1 MKLKLQSKEVEH
13 RGQRR
18 PAWTWVDKGRKHRS
32 RLERGKERLEQLL
45 IQRISKVMC
54 SCLGILLISQFR
66 CAVRSS
72 SPRTLSNREA
82 DFEGENSPSWMS
94 TQRGCY
100 WNSKR
105 SMAVTARQPGCHPQ
119 ALGLNPSHRRGLS
132 RRVGQLE
139 TARKQPRLPK
149 AEDEVQAH
157 RQPTTLT
164 PWRPAVWRICLT
176 PVLTGSRACTMT
188 GP

>member
-1 MKLKLQSKEVEH
+1 MKLKLQSTVVEQ
-13 RGQRR
+13 RGQRS

-100 WNSKR
+100 WSSKR
-105 SMAVTARQPGCHPQ
+105 STAVTARQPGCHPQ

-132 RRVGQLE
+132 RRVGLE

>member
-1 MKLKLQSKEVEH
+1 MKLKLQSKVVEH
-13 RGQRR
+13 RGQRS
-18 PAWTWVDKGRKHRS
+18 PAWTWVEKGRKHRS
-32 RLERGKERLEQLL
+32 RLERGKERQAQLL
-45 IQRISKVMC
+45 IQRISKAMC

-72 SPRTLSNREA
+72 SPQMLSNREA
-82 DFEGENSPSWMS
+82 DFEGENSPSSMS

-105 SMAVTARQPGCHPQ
+105 SMAVTVRQPSCHLQ

-139 TARKQPRLPK
+139 TAHKQPRLPK
-149 AEDEVQAH
+149 VEDAVQVH
-157 RQPTTLT
+157 RQPKTLT
-164 PWRPAVWRICLT
+164 PWRPAVW
-176 PVLTGSRACTMT
+176 
-188 GP
+188 